1 MSFALEP
8 DQKKLAR
15 NDQYLDAKGCN
26 FTGQVD
32 SNINAPN
39 SEIYSSGL
47 SGPYILEQ
55 WAIHTLKAIAKKQNI
70 DESKTVT
77 KEHVIALVAFA
88 LGEGGDIM
96 NQDLYNPLNTGINA
110 SELIEG
116 SHSVSGV
123 QAFKSFDAGVEATAR
138 TMVGSNQ
145 NRLAKTLS
153 NPDSSA
159 KDFMKALTYYQKF
172 SGNKLWAEASMP
184 PRQDSYFNE
193 RLDLVKQVR
202 KDYSNIASYVIGT
215 RTLEQADG
223 KREKSKLV
231 YDGGSNLSAIDDTG
245 GDTQDCSCTPK
256 SGVKNSE
263 ILAGDNNQE
272 KSFRYLTQKGATP
285 VEAAGIVG
293 NLMVESS
300 PDINP
305 LASNGSHKGIA
316 QWATTDRW
324 PALVEYADK
333 QGKSPRSLLLQL
345 SFAWQEDDMKKFL
358 KTNSKT
364 VDEAA
369 ENFERIF
376 ERSGGSAMEKRK
388 EHANDTYKKYGTTL
402 PSDQPTGGNKPECE
416 SAATG
421 EAFILDDYAWPVD
434 LDKSEVSAGYSLP
447 CKTKSCH
454 HDGSAA
460 FDLAHKDT
468 VSKDKDKASTGKSVF
483 AITDGEI
490 VKNSIYNG
498 IGGCYALQFKGKDG
512 FVYWYGHVRNPVSKS
527 AGKKLRAGEK
537 IAEIG
542 ERKCTGNGSYPHLH
556 IDRGSPKG
564 SFGGMID
571 HRDTG
576 MNSVINKLYESLP

>member
-1 MSFALEP
+1 MFFLKKLLFWVFCLFFFSGLLCPNVSFALEP

-231 YDGGSNLSAIDDTG
+231 FDAADTFFSGLFWLLIMNAIVALITLAPARFFAIRDSLKGSSSGAKYLAVLSKALGGAAFFLSAVAISLGSVSIVNALG
-245 GDTQDCSCTPK
+245 G
-256 SGVKNSE
+256 
-263 ILAGDNNQE
+263 
-272 KSFRYLTQKGATP
+272 
-285 VEAAGIVG
+285 
-293 NLMVESS
+293 
-300 PDINP
+300 
-305 LASNGSHKGIA
+305 
-316 QWATTDRW
+316 
-324 PALVEYADK
+324 
-333 QGKSPRSLLLQL
+333 LQL
-345 SFAWQEDDMKKFL
+345 VFL
-358 KTNSKT
+358 
-364 VDEAA
+364 
-369 ENFERIF
+369 
-376 ERSGGSAMEKRK
+376 
-388 EHANDTYKKYGTTL
+388 
-402 PSDQPTGGNKPECE
+402 
-416 SAATG
+416 
-421 EAFILDDYAWPVD
+421 FIL
-434 LDKSEVSAGYSLP
+434 
-447 CKTKSCH
+447 T
-454 HDGSAA
+454 
-460 FDLAHKDT
+460 
-468 VSKDKDKASTGKSVF
+468 
-483 AITDGEI
+483 
-490 VKNSIYNG
+490 
-498 IGGCYALQFKGKDG
+498 
-512 FVYWYGHVRNPVSKS
+512 
-527 AGKKLRAGEK
+527 
-537 IAEIG
+537 
-542 ERKCTGNGSYPHLH
+542 
-556 IDRGSPKG
+556 
-564 SFGGMID
+564 
-571 HRDTG
+571 
-576 MNSVINKLYESLP
+576 